1 MSETPQRDTKVPID
15 VWKRLGITQTFDL
28 LLVRACLSHA
38 GSTAAIK
45 ERASEQLSGQALTFW
60 EMSFG
65 DVVRDL
71 TRRKIIAQTDGQLTL
86 HDEFIA
92 RLTQAKA
99 KYDDRSSRV
108 VQSEGMTLA
117 DIEAHA
123 QRREE
128 RAERERE
135 RQKNAKKKVQAPRA
149 APIRPAKRAK
159 AHNGDEILKTT
170 EAIAG
175 VRPVTTREST
185 AREALSPQKL
195 LTSIRVNR
203 LFDRLEHSTLSKTQL
218 AQRLDLPMRE
228 FDRFAQICVDAE
240 LVRIV
245 RGDLMELHWRGREYA
260 TKRDADRRMSVL
272 ELVKE
277 LRNIATGDVQ

>member
-1 MSETPQRDTKVPID
+1 MQEAHSELQSET
-15 VWKRLGITQTFDL
+15 
-28 LLVRACLSHA
+28 
-38 GSTAAIK
+38 
-45 ERASEQLSGQALTFW
+45 
-60 EMSFG
+60 
-65 DVVRDL
+65 
-71 TRRKIIAQTDGQLTL
+71 
-86 HDEFIA
+86 
-92 RLTQAKA
+92 
-99 KYDDRSSRV
+99 
-108 VQSEGMTLA
+108 
-117 DIEAHA
+117 
-123 QRREE
+123 
-128 RAERERE
+128 
-135 RQKNAKKKVQAPRA
+135 
-149 APIRPAKRAK
+149 PAKRAK

>member
-1 MSETPQRDTKVPID
+1 MSETPQRDTKVPIE

-28 LLVRACLSHA
+28 LLVRACMSHA
-38 GSTAAIK
+38 GSTTAIK

-60 EMSFG
+60 EMSFA

-71 TRRKIIAQTDGQLTL
+71 TRRKIIAETDEQLSL
-86 HDEFIA
+86 HDEFVA

-99 KYDDRSSRV
+99 NYDDRSSRV

-123 QRREE
+123 KRREE
-128 RAERERE
+128 RAQREAE
-135 RQKNAKKKVQAPRA
+135 RQKSAKKRVQTPRA
-149 APIRPAKRAK
+149 APIKPAKRAK
-159 AHNGDEILKTT
+159 AQNGDELKTREVT
-170 EAIAG
+170 AG
-175 VRPVTTREST
+175 VRPITTRAST
-185 AREALSPQKL
+185 TRDALTPQKL

-228 FDRFAQICVDAE
+228 FERFAQICVDAE

-277 LRNIATGDVQ
+277 LRSLAAGDVQ